1 MIAEIIAIGDE
12 LLIGQVVNTNA
23 SWLGEQLG
31 RAGVPVRFMTTVG
44 DSGEDIRA
52 ALQHAFSRAD
62 FVIATGGLGP
72 THDDITK
79 KVVMDFFAAGPLI
92 LDEKVLAHVRGIF
105 TRRNIPMAPVNEEQ
119 ALVPRHAKVL
129 WNANGTAPGLL
140 FEKSGK
146 FCAVMP
152 GVPFEMKSITTSGVL
167 PFLHERADGQIIRHR
182 TVKTFGIA
190 ESNLSEKLA
199 PISEL
204 EQHCKLAFLPSY
216 FGVNLR
222 ITVAGQEQ
230 NEVEHRVAAAEKII
244 LAKAGKYVYGYNDD
258 SMEQVVGRKLREQKA
273 TLALAESCTGGLLA
287 HRITNISGS
296 SEYFLRGYV
305 TYSNAAKIEMLGV
318 PKEIIAQHGA
328 VSEACALAMAT
339 GAMKK
344 SNTDYAVALTG
355 IAGPSGGTSE
365 KPVGTVWIALAS
377 PHGVSAKHFLFAND
391 RIVNKERFAQAG
403 LAMLYRALHEAE
415 YVQE

>member
-1 MIAEIIAIGDE
+1 MVAEIIAIGDE

-23 SWLGEQLG
+23 SWLGEQLS
-31 RAGVPVRFMTTVG
+31 RAGVPVRFMTAVG

-52 ALQHAFSRAD
+52 VLKLAIARAD

-79 KVVMDFFAAGPLI
+79 KVVTEFFEAGPLVQ
-92 LDEKVLAHVRGIF
+92 DEKVLAHIRNIF
-105 TRRNIPMAPVNEEQ
+105 TRRNIPMSPVNEEQ

-140 FEKSGK
+140 FEKNGK
-146 FCAVMP
+146 YCAVMP
-152 GVPFEMKSITTSGVL
+152 GVPFEMKAITTAALL
-167 PFLHERADGQIIRHR
+167 PFLQKHADGQIIRHHTIR
-182 TVKTFGIA
+182 TFGIA
-190 ESNLSEKLA
+190 ESNLAEKLA

-204 EQHCKLAFLPSY
+204 ERYCKLAFLPSY

-222 ITVAGQEQ
+222 ISVMGRASA
-230 NEVEHRVAAAEKII
+230 EVEQQVTAAEKII

-258 SMEQVVGRKLREQKA
+258 SMEEVVGRKLKEMKA

-287 HRITNISGS
+287 HRLTNVSGS

-305 TYSNAAKIEMLGV
+305 TYSNAAKIELLGV
-318 PKEIIAQHGA
+318 SQELIAQHGA
-328 VSEACALAMAT
+328 VSEPCALAMAA
-339 GAMKK
+339 GAKK
-344 SNTDYAVALTG
+344 MSGADYAVAITG
-355 IAGPSGGTSE
+355 IAGPSGGTPE

-377 PHGVSAKHFLFAND
+377 PQRVSAKHFLFMND
-391 RIVNKERFAQAG
+391 RLVNKERFAQAA

-415 YVQE
+415 YVPE

>member
-1 MIAEIIAIGDE
+1 MTAEIIAIGDE

-23 SWLGEQLG
+23 SWLGEQLS
-31 RAGVPVRFMTTVG
+31 RVGVPVRFMTTVG
-44 DSGEDIRA
+44 DSGEDILASLRL
-52 ALQHAFSRAD
+52 ALTRAD

-79 KVVMDFFAAGPLI
+79 KAVMEFFEAGPLVQ
-92 LDEKVLAHVRGIF
+92 DEKVLAHVRGIF

-119 ALVPRHAKVL
+119 ALVPRHAQVL
-129 WNANGTAPGLL
+129 WNAHGTAPGLL
-140 FEKSGK
+140 FEKNGK
-146 FCAVMP
+146 YCAVMP

-167 PFLHERADGQIIRHR
+167 PFLRERADGQIIRHR

-222 ITVAGQEQ
+222 ITVAGREQ
-230 NEVEHRVAAAEKII
+230 NEVERRVKTVEEII
-244 LAKAGKYVYGYNDD
+244 LAKAGKYVYGYDDD
-258 SMEQVVGRKLREQKA
+258 SLEEVVGRKLKEQKA

-287 HRITNISGS
+287 HRLTNVSGS

-305 TYSNAAKIEMLGV
+305 TYSNAAKIELLGV
-318 PKEIIAQHGA
+318 PEDIIAQHGA
-328 VSEACALAMAT
+328 VSEQCALAMAS
-339 GAMKK
+339 GAKKK
-344 SNTDYAVALTG
+344 SNSDYVVALTG
-355 IAGPSGGTSE
+355 IAGPSGGTPE

-377 PHGVSAKHFLFAND
+377 PQRVSAKRFLFAND

-403 LAMLYRALHEAE
+403 LAMLYRALQEAE